1 MESLMTLVCIF
12 ILCVFMY
19 AYIRM
24 YQLSKDY
31 PTSCNVLYVPR
42 EDNPVE
48 NRLPHMEVLDHEA
61 HDSKFKLA
69 QFSTLPQGIS
79 EIEQLIPS
87 LNRRNDSVSMVEIG
101 G

>member
-1 MESLMTLVCIF
+1 METLMTFFSII

-24 YQLSKDY
+24 YQLNKDY
-31 PTSCNVLYVPR
+31 PTSCNVLYVLR

-48 NRLPHMEVLDHEA
+48 NRLPYMEVIDHEE
-61 HDSKFKLA
+61 HDSKFRLA
-69 QFSTLPQGIS
+69 QFSTIPQGVS
-79 EIEQLIPS
+79 DIEKLIPS
-87 LNRRNDSVSMVEIG
+87 LSRRNDSVSMVEIG

>member
-1 MESLMTLVCIF
+1 M
-12 ILCVFMY
+12 
-19 AYIRM
+19 
-24 YQLSKDY
+24 
-31 PTSCNVLYVPR
+31 PR
-42 EDNPVE
+42 QDNIVK

-87 LNRRNDSVSMVEIG
+87 LNRRHDSVSMVEIG

>member
-1 MESLMTLVCIF
+1 MESLITLFSIF

-24 YQLSKDY
+24 YQLNKDY
-31 PTSCNVLYVPR
+31 PTSCHILYMPR
-42 EDNPVE
+42 EDNPK
-48 NRLPHMEVLDHEA
+48 NILPHMEVLDHEA